1 MMPSTQMHKKK
12 ALLLLTLSCTLV
24 WACGEKKEMGPKEQ
38 QAIQLVKAYTPEG
51 GLFTVI
57 SNIEKMAEDDGRKG
71 DKWELG
77 PWEAGFPSQKDRII
91 EELSQ
96 YFNMLRPAG
105 DYWVRFSYKN
115 KGGVHQG
122 LWDVNI
128 YSKKVVIKNDV
139 AKQLSSIPTP

>member
-1 MMPSTQMHKKK
+1 MLSQMHNKKV
-12 ALLLLTLSCTLV
+12 LLLLALSCTLV
-24 WACGEKKEMGPKEQ
+24 GACGEKKEMGPKEQ

-51 GLFTVI
+51 GLFSVI
-57 SNIEKMAEDDGRKG
+57 SNIEKMAEDSGRKG

-77 PWEAGFPSQKDRII
+77 SWEAGFPSQKDRII

-115 KGGVHQG
+115 KDGVHQG

-139 AKQLSSIPTP
+139 AKQLSSILTP

>member
-51 GLFTVI
+51 GVFTVI
-57 SNIEKMAEDDGRKG
+57 SNIEKMAGDSGRKG
-71 DKWELG
+71 DKLELG
-77 PWEAGFPSQKDRII
+77 SWEAGFPSQKDRII

-96 YFNMLRPAG
+96 YFNVLRPAG

-115 KGGVHQG
+115 KDGVHQG